1 VYAIATKRV
10 LVWVHKALLSQR
22 VWDNKTTHKHTTK
35 RYFSQVNKTV
45 KHLEILGQSMITRKT
60 HGLEITSEIQ
70 RGQVLVFKRYY
81 KKLNPSSTSKPKVSS
96 RVKRISFHEN
106 QSSLRGLLNNNSTVV
121 ALLRTKAELPRVI
134 SRQPVQYRRWQQ
146 NLEIKLQTL
155 VM

>member
-1 VYAIATKRV
+1 MPLPPKESSSGYIK
-10 LVWVHKALLSQR
+10 LSYPR
-22 VWDNKTTHKHTTK
+22 ESGTTRPQTYHQKI
-35 RYFSQVNKTV
+35 FSQVNKAV
-45 KHLEILGQSMITRKT
+45 KHLDILGQTKITHET
-60 HGLEITSEIQ
+60 CGVEITSEVQ

-81 KKLNPSSTSKPKVSS
+81 KKSNSSSTSKPKVSS
-96 RVKRISFHEN
+96 TVKRIPFHDN

-146 NLEIKLQTL
+146 NLKIKLQTL